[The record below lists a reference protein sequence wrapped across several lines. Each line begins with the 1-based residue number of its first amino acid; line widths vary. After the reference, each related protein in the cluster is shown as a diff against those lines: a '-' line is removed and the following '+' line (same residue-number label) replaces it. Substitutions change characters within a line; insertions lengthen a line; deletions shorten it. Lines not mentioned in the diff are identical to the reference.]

1 MLNVT
6 DTYLNIKSQVI
17 TIDSFKEMLAEDPSV
32 LHVSAHGI
40 QRKMNGVQ
48 NDVLILENSQ
58 NAFPSDL
65 SEKDVAETMK

>member
-1 MLNVT
+1 
-6 DTYLNIKSQVI
+6 
-17 TIDSFKEMLAEDPSV
+17 MLAEDPSV

-40 QRKMNGVQ
+40 QRKMNGIQ

-65 SEKDVAETMK
+65 YEKDIAETMNKVKL